1 MLIWHTFPSA
11 LNVNRE
17 CMNGLYQM
25 KGCHRFDSA
34 AIFLL
39 MNKSVIITGASR
51 GIGRATALVFAENGY
66 DILICYRTGEK
77 EAYETAEMAKA
88 YGVRAIPFQM
98 DIASLADCRRTA
110 AKALMSF
117 GKIDVLVC
125 NAGISLPKLFTQTTE
140 EEYDQVFD
148 VNTKGM
154 FFLTQAVAKE
164 MISAGGGSI
173 VTVSSMWGEV
183 GASCE
188 VLYSTTK
195 AALIGMTKALA
206 KEVGP
211 SGIRVNCIAP
221 GAIDTPMNRTLDE
234 SAIASIVEETPLGR
248 LGEGEDIAKLALYL
262 AAEDSFLTGQ
272 VISPNGGFVIC

>member
-1 MLIWHTFPSA
+1 MQTNVRSAFFYAREVLPAMIAQKAGCILNISSIW
-11 LNVNRE
+11 
-17 CMNGLYQM
+17 
-25 KGCHRFDSA
+25 
-34 AIFLL
+34 
-39 MNKSVIITGASR
+39 
-51 GIGRATALVFAENGY
+51 
-66 DILICYRTGEK
+66 
-77 EAYETAEMAKA
+77 
-88 YGVRAIPFQM
+88 
-98 DIASLADCRRTA
+98 
-110 AKALMSF
+110 
-117 GKIDVLVC
+117 
-125 NAGISLPKLFTQTTE
+125 
-140 EEYDQVFD
+140 
-148 VNTKGM
+148 GM
-154 FFLTQAVAKE
+154 
-164 MISAGGGSI
+164 
-173 VTVSSMWGEV
+173 V